1 MTAEVIHIIDQL
13 CREKGIDREV
23 LINALKSAVEAAVR
37 KKLPDIETLQSRFNE
52 ETGEVEILTERTV
65 VPRVSDPE
73 TQITKKQAQKLYP
86 DAENGDVVLVKR
98 ELEDLGR
105 IAAQLAKQV
114 ILQKVREAEIEILYN
129 EFIDKKDDLI
139 NGIVQRFE
147 HGDII
152 VDLGKAEG
160 ILPRREQ
167 VFRESF
173 NRGDR
178 VRAYVL
184 DVRKTAKNTLVILS
198 RTHVGLIKRLFELEV
213 PEISEGMVEIMGIV
227 REPNGRTKIAVRT
240 NDRDI
245 DAVGACVGM
254 RGLRVQSIVQELR
267 GEKIDIV
274 EYSDDPEI
282 FIRNALSPAKI
293 SRILMNKDAKQ
304 MTIIVAD
311 DQMSLAIGKKGQN
324 VRLAAKLVKWKIDIK
339 GESEAGGLLEAPSLF
354 QKSTSP
360 KEDFFEILKN
370 TKGFGEKIVSIL
382 FNDNII
388 SFDEVVKRGTA
399 GMQELPGIGPKKAE
413 SLVEFAEEQIAKRP
427 AAEEPAPAPAPAV
440 VNTVEENDN
449 LVYTSPSLKK
459 PASKAGIL
467 DSLTE
472 STGTEEETI
481 DEVGETVAPPVTEE
495 PHAETAAEETTEE
508 EESSETGSPE
518 SEEEEQE
525 LGLEALAGVSPSI
538 IDALSDNGFQTIA
551 ELSVTAVEELTAI
564 EGIDEDAAQ
573 AIITQAKLLMEK
585 YENV

>member
-1 MTAEVIHIIDQL
+1 MTMEVIHIIDQL
-13 CREKGIDREV
+13 CREKGIERQV
-23 LINALKSAVEAAVR
+23 LIDALKSAVEAAVR
-37 KKLPDIETLQSRFNE
+37 KKFPELETIQTRFNE
-52 ETGEVEILTERTV
+52 ETGQVEILTERTV
-65 VPRVSDPE
+65 VSKVTDPE
-73 TQITKKQAQKLYP
+73 TQITKKQAQKVYP
-86 DAENGDVVLVKR
+86 DVQVGETVLIKR
-98 ELEDLGR
+98 DLEDLGR

-129 EFIDKKDDLI
+129 EFVDKKGDLI

-184 DVRKTAKNTLVILS
+184 DVRKTTKNTLVILS

-254 RGLRVQSIVQELR
+254 RGMRVQSIVQELR

-293 SRILMNKDAKQ
+293 SRIIMNKDEKQ

-339 GESEAGGLLEAPSLF
+339 GESEAGGLLEAPKLF
-354 QKSTSP
+354 QTREAP
-360 KEDFFEILKN
+360 AEDFFETLKN

-382 FNDNII
+382 FNHNVV
-388 SFDEVVKRGTA
+388 SFDEVVKRGTE
-399 GMQELPGIGPKKAE
+399 GMKELPGIGPKKAE
-413 SLVEFAEEQIAKRP
+413 ALVEFAQEQIAKRP
-427 AAEEPAPAPAPAV
+427 AVVEKAPPAPAPAEP
-440 VNTVEENDN
+440 VEDDN
-449 LVYTSPSLKK
+449 LIYTAPSLRQTPLTAATQETPPGGAVE
-459 PASKAGIL
+459 PASGEAPA
-467 DSLTE
+467 
-472 STGTEEETI
+472 GTEEEAQEA
-481 DEVGETVAPPVTEE
+481 D
-495 PHAETAAEETTEE
+495 AETQAGDAEA
-508 EESSETGSPE
+508 
-518 SEEEEQE
+518 EEEQE
-525 LGLEALAGVSPSI
+525 LGLEALSDVDPSI
-538 IDALSDNGFQTIA
+538 IDALANSGFQTIA

-564 EGIDEDAAQ
+564 EGIDEQTAQ
-573 AIITQAKLLMEK
+573 AIIDQSKLLMEK